1 MRSVIGDV
9 ILGVAVILIITVGML
24 FLDRGDLR
32 MADALDLMAVGKVR
46 MMRGGDVIVGVV
58 GRRGLDVLVGGQLEV
73 VSGLAVVIGGVV
85 VELVLA
91 LGNHRSWLPLRV
103 QAAGAVGTGGVTRSV
118 PLATACLGTSL
129 KVVPDCV
136 RASWV
141 DARWWL
147 RTRTAC
153 RCSYAAV
160 SGRRDW
166 LRLSGTVW
174 VQEA

>member
-9 ILGVAVILIITVGML
+9 IFGVAMILIVGIGML

-58 GRRGLDVLVGGQLEV
+58 GRSGLDVLVGGQLEV

-91 LGNHRSWLPLRV
+91 LGNHVPGFLPVCEPPHGLSW
-103 QAAGAVGTGGVTRSV
+103 A
-118 PLATACLGTSL
+118 LA
-129 KVVPDCV
+129 
-136 RASWV
+136 
-141 DARWWL
+141 
-147 RTRTAC
+147 
-153 RCSYAAV
+153 
-160 SGRRDW
+160 
-166 LRLSGTVW
+166 
-174 VQEA
+174 